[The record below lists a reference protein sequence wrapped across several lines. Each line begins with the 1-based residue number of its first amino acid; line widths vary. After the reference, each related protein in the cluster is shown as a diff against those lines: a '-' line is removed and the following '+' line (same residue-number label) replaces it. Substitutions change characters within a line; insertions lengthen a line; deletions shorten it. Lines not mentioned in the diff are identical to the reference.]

1 MTQATFSKNIDQA
14 ISLYNSDYKDN
25 HTVYVVT
32 TIAKRENISLQ
43 DALEIYEAICEKI
56 GSKNTQN
63 VYAILSIAD
72 TLNTVKE

>member
-1 MTQATFSKNIDQA
+1 MAQATFPKNIDQA
-14 ISLYNSDYKDN
+14 ISFYNGACKDN